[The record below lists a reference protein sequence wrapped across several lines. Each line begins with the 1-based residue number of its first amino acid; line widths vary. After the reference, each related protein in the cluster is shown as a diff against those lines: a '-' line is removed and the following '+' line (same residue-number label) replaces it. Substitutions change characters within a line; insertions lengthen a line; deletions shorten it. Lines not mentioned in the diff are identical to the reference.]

1 MSLLTRLVQLA
12 LPRATALDLR
22 LIAFSAL
29 LYLCSG
35 VGQTYFIQFY
45 REDIAQALSI
55 SDGTFGSFYFF
66 GTLASGLLIFMTGR
80 IFDVWDLRR
89 VTILVVVGAGISCMF
104 FGQIWFLFMLAPA
117 IFLQRHTGQGLMSHV
132 ANSTPARYFTHL
144 RGRATSVVNASYALG
159 EASLP
164 ALGALLVMLLGG
176 WQMMFTA
183 LGFILILIVLPLALW
198 LLRGHDQRQAL
209 YLQRLEDENAADDA
223 NPVPGSRRR
232 QWTLGEVVR
241 DPTIYMLV
249 PTIMAPSFIFTGL
262 VIYGLEFAKE
272 FKLEPQ
278 QWLFAWSI
286 YAILQFCFTFPIGWL
301 VDRLT
306 ATRLAA
312 FVAIPLALGLL
323 VSFPFTGIGAA
334 LSMLL
339 FIGMGQ
345 ALGSILVGPM
355 LAEIYGVKHM
365 GKIKSLFTSLTVV
378 ASAGG
383 PLLVG
388 NLLDV
393 GIDLKTQSL
402 GFAAYIFLAAI
413 VAFIATSRLNVRPL
427 AAPS

>member
-1 MSLLTRLVQLA
+1 MRKT
-12 LPRATALDLR
+12 
-22 LIAFSAL
+22 
-29 LYLCSG
+29 
-35 VGQTYFIQFY
+35 
-45 REDIAQALSI
+45 
-55 SDGTFGSFYFF
+55 
-66 GTLASGLLIFMTGR
+66 
-80 IFDVWDLRR
+80 
-89 VTILVVVGAGISCMF
+89 
-104 FGQIWFLFMLAPA
+104 
-117 IFLQRHTGQGLMSHV
+117 
-132 ANSTPARYFTHL
+132 
-144 RGRATSVVNASYALG
+144 
-159 EASLP
+159 
-164 ALGALLVMLLGG
+164 
-176 WQMMFTA
+176 
-183 LGFILILIVLPLALW
+183 
-198 LLRGHDQRQAL
+198 
-209 YLQRLEDENAADDA
+209 
-223 NPVPGSRRR
+223 
-232 QWTLGEVVR
+232 
-241 DPTIYMLV
+241 
-249 PTIMAPSFIFTGL
+249 
-262 VIYGLEFAKE
+262 
-272 FKLEPQ
+272 
-278 QWLFAWSI
+278 
-286 YAILQFCFTFPIGWL
+286 LQFCFTFPIGWL

-393 GIDLKTQSL
+393 GIDLKMQSL
-402 GFAAYIFLAAI
+402 GFAAYILLAAI